1 MLGIFSAGVATAQSP
16 AIQSVNVGGAEKPST
31 AQRPRIGL
39 VLGGGGA
46 RGAAHI
52 GVLEVLERLRV
63 PVTCVAGT
71 SMGALV
77 AGAVRVMRIEPH
89 PDGQRVIYGVE
100 FESSDSELAKAIHQT
115 FLQGD
120 LPAF

>member
-1 MLGIFSAGVATAQSP
+1 
-16 AIQSVNVGGAEKPST
+16 
-31 AQRPRIGL
+31 
-39 VLGGGGA
+39 
-46 RGAAHI
+46 
-52 GVLEVLERLRV
+52 
-63 PVTCVAGT
+63 
-71 SMGALV
+71 
-77 AGAVRVMRIEPH
+77 MRIEPH